1 MPSWVKKLP
10 KEVQEIFSL
19 ALGNVFKVHDFDRYG
34 DLVLQLTNTPSGKF
48 LDEYHEIIVG
58 ARYVDSP

>member
-1 MPSWVKKLP
+1 MPSWVKEMP
-10 KEVQEIFSL
+10 GDVQGIFSL

-34 DLVLQLTNTPSGKF
+34 DLVLQLTDAPSGKV

-58 ARYVDSP
+58 ARYVDPP